1 MMFDDYDTEILIS
14 YQESIGTFNFGKI
27 CEDVRELQ
35 LACREIALNSL
46 HISTFDDVKS
56 DMILS
61 FSLEKELS
69 VKDRISFVYGMS
81 EGKYYLSK
89 LKSIPNY
96 SDKDGITLFINTE
109 ADKFLVS
116 EREKKN
122 KKKSNYDLDIA
133 RAGYATK
140 IYLGLMENYK
150 EK

>member
-1 MMFDDYDTEILIS
+1 
-14 YQESIGTFNFGKI
+14 
-27 CEDVRELQ
+27 
-35 LACREIALNSL
+35 
-46 HISTFDDVKS
+46 
-56 DMILS
+56 MILS

-116 EREKKN
+116 EQEKKN
-122 KKKSNYDLDIA
+122 KKKSHYDLDIA

>member
-1 MMFDDYDTEILIS
+1 
-14 YQESIGTFNFGKI
+14 
-27 CEDVRELQ
+27 
-35 LACREIALNSL
+35 
-46 HISTFDDVKS
+46 
-56 DMILS
+56 
-61 FSLEKELS
+61 
-69 VKDRISFVYGMS
+69 MS

-116 EREKKN
+116 EQEKKN

>member
-1 MMFDDYDTEILIS
+1 MMFDDYDTEMLSS
-14 YQESIGTFNFGKI
+14 YQENIGTFDFGRI
-27 CEDVRELQ
+27 CEDVREFQ
-35 LACREIALNSL
+35 LACKEIALNSL

-61 FSLEKELS
+61 FSLEKKLS

-96 SDKDGITLFINTE
+96 SDKEGFTSFVNTE

-116 EREKKN
+116 EQEN
-122 KKKSNYDLDIA
+122 KKKKKNNYDLDVA

>member
-1 MMFDDYDTEILIS
+1 
-14 YQESIGTFNFGKI
+14 
-27 CEDVRELQ
+27 
-35 LACREIALNSL
+35 
-46 HISTFDDVKS
+46 
-56 DMILS
+56 MILS

-96 SDKDGITLFINTE
+96 SDKEGFTSFVNTE

-116 EREKKN
+116 EQEN
-122 KKKSNYDLDIA
+122 KKKKKNNYDLDVA